1 VPALRAAWPWLVG
14 GVALTLANAWLIWG
28 DVNQFDESWTLQIV
42 HRLAGGEALYRDV
55 HFTVTPLSIY
65 LLWAV
70 VAVTGQQIL
79 VVKLLSALLAAG
91 SALLVARIA
100 RQAGVSVFGAVVCVL
115 VALPLSPAFS
125 ISLYTPLAMFL
136 FLGCE
141 SLTLDALHRRSVAWI
156 AAAGGCAG
164 LSFAAK
170 QNVGGLA
177 ASSLFVAVVL
187 VEPTRRGLRRLLVAT
202 LAFGAVTA
210 GTLVAMVVT
219 GGVHRTLDALGL
231 AKGAYLSLGAV
242 SYRATF
248 VSQLETLARVGAWRD
263 LLVGNDRDLLLA
275 SPRAVLP
282 VVTAVLLAAAWMAW
296 WRRGG
301 MRRVDASLAVVTVF
315 AVASFAAAYP
325 RYEAVHLGWTAGPLI
340 AACATA
346 LGRLNMP
353 IGRAAQCAV
362 AALAI
367 VWSIFVLAGPVA
379 DWRSGRVHMGLP
391 HFAGAWT
398 SSAQRDR
405 AVETVQR
412 LDRGIPSRRAFLV
425 VGEASFYYLSAGIEN
440 PTRFDYPAATVIG
453 RREADE
459 IVRDVRAGTVTEAC
473 LADEPPA
480 ASDLRPLELEERLRR
495 ILRPGPDLG
504 LCRLWLR
511 RP

>member
-1 VPALRAAWPWLVG
+1 VPALRAARPWLVG

-28 DVNQFDESWTLQIV
+28 DVHVDESWTLQIV

-70 VAVTGQQIL
+70 VAVAGQQIL

-91 SALLVARIA
+91 SALLIARIA
-100 RQAGVSVFGAVVCVL
+100 RQARVSVFGAVVCVL
-115 VALPLSPAFS
+115 VALPLSPAFPLA
-125 ISLYTPLAMFL
+125 LYTPLAMLL
-136 FLGCE
+136 FLGSE
-141 SLTLDALHRRSVAWI
+141 SLTLDALNRPSNAWI

-177 ASSLFVAVVL
+177 ALSLFVAVVL
-187 VEPTRRGLRRLLVAT
+187 AEPTRRGLRRLLVAM
-202 LAFGAVTA
+202 LSFGAVTA
-210 GTLVAMVVT
+210 ATLVAMVAT
-219 GGVHRTLDALGL
+219 GGVHKTLDALGL

-242 SYRATF
+242 SYRTTL
-248 VSQLETLARVGAWRD
+248 VSQLGTLVRPGAWRD

-275 SPRAVLP
+275 SPRALLP
-282 VVTAVLLAAAWMAW
+282 VVTAVLLAAAWTAW
-296 WRRGG
+296 WRMGG
-301 MRRVDASLAVVTVF
+301 MRRMDASLAVVTVF

-325 RYEAVHLGWTAGPLI
+325 RYESVHLGLMAGPLI
-340 AACATA
+340 IACATA
-346 LGRLNMP
+346 LGRFNMP
-353 IGRAAQCAV
+353 VGRVVQRAV

-367 VWSIFVLAGPVA
+367 GWSIFVLAGPVA
-379 DWRSGRVHMGLP
+379 DWRSGRVHVGLP

-398 SSAQRDR
+398 SQAQRNR

-425 VGEASFYYLSAGIEN
+425 VGTASFYYLSAGIKN

-459 IVRDVRAGTVTEAC
+459 IVRDVHAGTVTEAC
-473 LADEPPA
+473 LEDAPSA
-480 ASDLRPLELEERLRR
+480 APDLRPLALEERLRR
-495 ILRPGPDLG
+495 IMRPGPDLG